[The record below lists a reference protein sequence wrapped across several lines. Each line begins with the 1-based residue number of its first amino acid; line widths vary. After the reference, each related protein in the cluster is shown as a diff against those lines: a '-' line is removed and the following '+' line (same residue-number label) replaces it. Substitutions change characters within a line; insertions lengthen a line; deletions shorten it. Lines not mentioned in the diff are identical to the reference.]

1 MIRPLW
7 AEINLKAL
15 RDNYQAIRL
24 YVGEKTRIIAV
35 VKQSAYGH
43 GLIPVSRELR
53 SQGVDFFGVASIE
66 EAISLREDG
75 FKGNIIVLTSIL
87 EEFVSYFLEYDLI
100 PTVVDLGFAKKLN
113 KEARNKNKRV
123 PIHVKIDTGMGRLG
137 PGYQQAHLFIKE
149 LMNFKNLNLEGI
161 YTHFP
166 VADTDTV
173 FTNFQIEAFNQ
184 FICSLNEDNISFKYC
199 HCANSMGI
207 INYPNAHF
215 NMVRPGLILYG
226 IKPCLNCDLILDPVL
241 TLKSKV
247 VFVKKN
253 KQGSSVGYGR
263 TFLVS
268 EEGNIAT
275 IAVGYADGYPWA
287 LSNRSKVII
296 KDKLFNIAGR
306 VCMDHIMVDLK
317 DDNDIK
323 QGQEVILI
331 GKSKNHQI
339 TVEELSQEARTIPY
353 EIVSRLSSKI
363 PRIYKYSKIEVKQE
377 GQQVIR

>member
-149 LMNFKNLNLEGI
+149 LM
-161 YTHFP
+161 
-166 VADTDTV
+166 
-173 FTNFQIEAFNQ
+173 
-184 FICSLNEDNISFKYC
+184 
-199 HCANSMGI
+199 
-207 INYPNAHF
+207 
-215 NMVRPGLILYG
+215 
-226 IKPCLNCDLILDPVL
+226 
-241 TLKSKV
+241 
-247 VFVKKN
+247 
-253 KQGSSVGYGR
+253 
-263 TFLVS
+263 
-268 EEGNIAT
+268 
-275 IAVGYADGYPWA
+275 
-287 LSNRSKVII
+287 
-296 KDKLFNIAGR
+296 
-306 VCMDHIMVDLK
+306 
-317 DDNDIK
+317 
-323 QGQEVILI
+323 
-331 GKSKNHQI
+331 
-339 TVEELSQEARTIPY
+339 
-353 EIVSRLSSKI
+353 
-363 PRIYKYSKIEVKQE
+363 
-377 GQQVIR
+377 

>member
-7 AEINLKAL
+7 TEINLKAL
-15 RDNYQAIRL
+15 RDNYRAIRL
-24 YVGEKTRIIAV
+24 YVSGKADIIAV

-53 SQGVDFFGVASIE
+53 RQGVDFFGVASIE
-66 EAISLREDG
+66 EAVSLREDG

-113 KEARNKNKRV
+113 KEAGLKDKKV
-123 PIHVKIDTGMGRLG
+123 PVHIKIDTGMGRLG
-137 PGYQQAHLFIKE
+137 PGYKQAHLFIKE
-149 LMNFKNLNLEGI
+149 LTKFKNLGLEGI

-166 VADTDTV
+166 VADTDTI
-173 FTNFQIEAFNQ
+173 FTNFQIEAFNR
-184 FICSLNEDNISFKYC
+184 FVFSLNKENIVFKYC

-207 INYPNAHF
+207 VNYPNAHF

-226 IKPCLNCDLILDPVL
+226 IKPSLNCDLVLGPVL

-247 VFVKKN
+247 VFVKKSE
-253 KQGSSVGYGR
+253 QGSSVGYGR
-263 TFLVS
+263 TFFVDKES
-268 EEGNIAT
+268 RIAT

-287 LSNRSKVII
+287 LSNRAKVII
-296 KDKLFNIAGR
+296 NDKLFNVVGR

-317 DDNDIK
+317 DDYDIK

-339 TVEELSQEARTIPY
+339 TAEDLAQEARTIPY
-353 EIVSRLSSKI
+353 EIVSRLSSRI
-363 PRIYKYSKIEVKQE
+363 PRIYTHSKSKIKKD
-377 GQQVIR
+377 GQQVIV